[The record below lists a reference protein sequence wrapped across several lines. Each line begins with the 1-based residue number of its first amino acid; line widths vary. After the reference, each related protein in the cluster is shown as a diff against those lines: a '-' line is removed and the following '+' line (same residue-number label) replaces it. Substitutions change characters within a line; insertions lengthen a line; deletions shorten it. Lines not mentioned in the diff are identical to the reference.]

1 MPTTLR
7 KPIDYTFEVDLLI
20 QAQLDAL
27 VAQANRFGGELELA
41 IALLL
46 ALEKPIALCSSC
58 AQAVNIITGI
68 WLVVRLSFNCLHNS
82 KPSIASIITSLIIS
96 SGTFYFAI

>member
-46 ALEKPIALCSSC
+46 ALEKHGPPGSQLKQALLRFL
-58 AQAVNIITGI
+58 NDE
-68 WLVVRLSFNCLHNS
+68 
-82 KPSIASIITSLIIS
+82 
-96 SGTFYFAI
+96 